1 MNINEKYHKAVK
13 ELYRAKD
20 FFLERFCDEERVKE
34 AKVFITIQSS
44 SKKNNL
50 GHFWANKWDAD
61 TTKDPTEKEY
71 YHEINIC
78 AERMNRPVN
87 DIFETLLHEL
97 AHLYNSVLNIDDC
110 NAAQYHNK
118 NFKIAAEKFGLIVDK
133 YPGRGW
139 ALTSLDEEGISAIEA
154 FEPDK
159 DALSICRIPV
169 ETEKKDNPYI
179 TITLKK
185 EEWEEIILAEMEKR
199 KFEKPKE
206 LIINLLENMGRGGI
220 PSTPNQSENWG
231 RIS

>member
-1 MNINEKYHKAVK
+1 MNKIQLKYTNAIK
-13 ELYRAKD
+13 ELHRAKD
-20 FFLERFCDEERVKE
+20 FFLDRFCDEQKVKD
-34 AKVFITIQSS
+34 ANVLITIQSS

-50 GHFWANKWDAD
+50 GHFWANRWDGD
-61 TTKDPTEKEY
+61 ITKDATEKEI
-71 YHEINIC
+71 YHEININ
-78 AERMNRPVN
+78 ADAMNMPV
-87 DIFETLLHEL
+87 EEVLQVLLHEL

-133 YPGRGW
+133 FPGRGW

-220 PSTPNQSENWG
+220 PSTPNQSED
-231 RIS
+231 